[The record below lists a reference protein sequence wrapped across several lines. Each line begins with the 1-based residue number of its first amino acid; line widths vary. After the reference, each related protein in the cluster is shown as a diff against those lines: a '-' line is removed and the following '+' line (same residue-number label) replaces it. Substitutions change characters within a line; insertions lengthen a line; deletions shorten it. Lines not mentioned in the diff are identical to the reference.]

1 VPNPSPRT
9 IDVHTHFYP
18 RAYVEDLRRT
28 PGIARIDSWGSDLA
42 VYYAGDYN
50 VLAPGHLD
58 LDARLRDMDA
68 AGMDAAVVSLTT
80 PGVHVEEASRGIAL
94 AQAVNDAYAEMA
106 RANPGRIYA
115 YAALPMQAPQAAVD
129 ELDRAVRQLGLQ
141 GALTFANVN
150 GKPLDHPDFLPIWQK
165 AAELRVPIFVHPT
178 TPPAPE
184 PFLDYRL
191 VAIFGFAVD
200 TSLAVMRLLLSGIL
214 DSLPGLMLHVAHL
227 GGVVPYMAERMDRA
241 YRAYAEVRE
250 RVHRPPSAI
259 LRDHCYLDT
268 VLFEP
273 SAIRFAAGLFGTDR
287 LLLGSDYPHQ
297 VGDLSGAVPAVEHA
311 ELGATANEAIFSGN
325 ARGLYR
331 LAQPAG

>member
-1 VPNPSPRT
+1 MATTPKT

-18 RAYVEDLRRT
+18 QAYVQDLRAR
-28 PGIARIDSWGSDLA
+28 PGVARIDSWGSDLA

-50 VLAPGHLD
+50 VLAPGHVD
-58 LDARLRDMDA
+58 LDARLEDMSA
-68 AGMDAAVVSLTT
+68 NGIDAAVVSLTT

-94 AQAVNDAYAEMA
+94 AQAVNDAYAEMM
-106 RANPGRIYA
+106 RKHPGRIYA
-115 YAALPMQAPQAAVD
+115 YAALPMQRPQAAVD
-129 ELDRAVRQLGLQ
+129 ELERAVTKLGLQ
-141 GALTFANVN
+141 GALTFANVD

-165 AAELRVPIFVHPT
+165 AAELKAPIFVHPT

-200 TSLAVMRLLLSGIL
+200 TSLAVMRLLLSGTL
-214 DSLPGLMLHVAHL
+214 DSLPDFQLHVAHL

-241 YRAYAEVRE
+241 YRAYGEVQE
-250 RVHRPPSAI
+250 RVHRPPSEI

-297 VGDLSGAVPAVEHA
+297 VGDLPGCRGAVERA
-311 ELGATANEAIFSGN
+311 ELGPGVTEAVFAGN
-325 ARGLYR
+325 ARRLYE
-331 LAQPAG
+331 LD